1 MAGLIGYMYFI
12 LSLSHTQQDNMS
24 IKTFEGMAVITLT
37 VASMSEQ
44 FQTSSE

>member
-1 MAGLIGYMYFI
+1 MAGLIGDSYFI
-12 LSLSHTQQDNMS
+12 LFSPNTQQDNMS